1 MSNIDHIQT
10 IITNNNISPKWFIT
24 IKFAQTKSFTLSKH
38 NDKLINKSDAVNL
51 DKVQKNTNYFI
62 NLLYKAIY
70 KKSRISRISNKFKIL
85 VFLEKGY
92 ANYDYHAHLIVE
104 EMLNYDQKY
113 IYEVLK
119 TIQSKHPSIDKYS
132 SGIDIIPYAKRHN
145 HYVMKDWTKNNL
157 PLSTICSRL

>member
-51 DKVQKNTNYFI
+51 DNYFI